1 MQTSFLRG
9 VSYDP
14 TTLMLRMLPNV
25 KGSLV
30 TPPCSC
36 YRILVVWREREER
49 HMARKPT
56 DQVHLK
62 LRFTERLRKQ
72 IEQAAAHNNRS
83 MNEEIIR
90 RLEESFTMGDLTKTL
105 VRTVEKTIQATIT
118 SSGAGYTP
126 STGYPPH
133 PVKPENS

>member
-1 MQTSFLRG
+1 
-9 VSYDP
+9 
-14 TTLMLRMLPNV
+14 
-25 KGSLV
+25 
-30 TPPCSC
+30 
-36 YRILVVWREREER
+36 
-49 HMARKPT
+49 MARKPT

-105 VRTVEKTIQATIT
+105 VKTVEKTIQATIT